1 MRTVPLSVLR
11 SPARLLAR
19 LACVA
24 AVASCG
30 GAPTKVHTDA
40 PAWEPPDTFDDLPR
54 NTASRSPS
62 PEDSPGPAPEAEA
75 HSAPEPARTVTVGHR
90 VVPLG
95 AKIEVSSRM
104 AIQALFSVESPN
116 GTATVEDY
124 QGMTDHHTL
133 EVLQRNAE
141 AASKVRVTY
150 DDKTVTAIVN
160 GRQKRIESPLR
171 GKTYVLEAREGGLAI
186 TDEGGQ
192 EVTAQEGTTLSREFR
207 GLGGGDETERVMR
220 SAPMRLG
227 AESPALAE
235 ALKKD
240 FARTIEGRIF
250 FGRVTVTPAGVR
262 RVGSLDCVAFSV
274 VLQVGVET
282 KDRKVRMDMKG
293 ELLAR
298 TDSGWP
304 VSIDLGGPV
313 AVDLVERGIAAH
325 GEGKSR
331 FTGTYVFP

>member
-1 MRTVPLSVLR
+1 MEVGS
-11 SPARLLAR
+11 SNDLAR
-19 LACVA
+19 
-24 AVASCG
+24 
-30 GAPTKVHTDA
+30 
-40 PAWEPPDTFDDLPR
+40 
-54 NTASRSPS
+54 
-62 PEDSPGPAPEAEA
+62 
-75 HSAPEPARTVTVGHR
+75 
-90 VVPLG
+90 
-95 AKIEVSSRM
+95 
-104 AIQALFSVESPN
+104 
-116 GTATVEDY
+116 
-124 QGMTDHHTL
+124 
-133 EVLQRNAE
+133 
-141 AASKVRVTY
+141 
-150 DDKTVTAIVN
+150 
-160 GRQKRIESPLR
+160 
-171 GKTYVLEAREGGLAI
+171 
-186 TDEGGQ
+186 
-192 EVTAQEGTTLSREFR
+192 
-207 GLGGGDETERVMR
+207 
-220 SAPMRLG
+220 
-227 AESPALAE
+227 
-235 ALKKD
+235 LKKD